1 MSRTEEL
8 ICKSQAGDNKA
19 RELLVTENTGLIWAV
34 VRRFI
39 GRGTEADDLFQ
50 LGCVGFLKA
59 VDGFDLSFGTQ
70 FSTYAVPKISG
81 EIRRFLRDDGS
92 IKVSRGIKERASTIR
107 IARANLLQTL
117 GREPTLQEIAE
128 QTDFTPEEIAI
139 AEAATA
145 GTESIHQQSGEDNFS
160 LEKVLTNTEPEEVML
175 EKLSL
180 IQAVEKLPERE
191 EMVIRLRYFHSMT
204 QDQVSRILSVSQVQ
218 VSRIERKAL
227 NRLKELLQ

>member
-70 FSTYAVPKISG
+70 FSTYAVPKIAG
-81 EIRRFLRDDGS
+81 EIRRFLRDDS
-92 IKVSRGIKERASTIR
+92 TVKVSRGLKERAILIR
-107 IARANLLQTL
+107 AVTDKLEQEL
-117 GREPTLQEIAE
+117 GRPPQLTEIGAAAE
-128 QTDFTPEEIAI
+128 LTPEEV
-139 AEAATA
+139 AEAMSATGRA
-145 GTESIHQQSGEDNFS
+145 ESLQRETTEDGFS
-160 LEKVLTNTEPEEVML
+160 LEQVLSDGNQEERL
-175 EKLSL
+175 
-180 IQAVEKLPERE
+180 VEGIALRSAITKLPEKE
-191 EMVIRLRYFHSMT
+191 QMVIRLRYFRGMT
-204 QDQVSRILSVSQVQ
+204 QDAAAKILKVSQVQ
-218 VSRIERKAL
+218 VSRLERRAIEKLREVL
-227 NRLKELLQ
+227 S